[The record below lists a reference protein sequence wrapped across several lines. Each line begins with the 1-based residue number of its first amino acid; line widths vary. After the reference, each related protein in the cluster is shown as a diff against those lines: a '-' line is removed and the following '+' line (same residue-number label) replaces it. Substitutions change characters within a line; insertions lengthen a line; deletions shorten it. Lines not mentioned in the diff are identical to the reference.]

1 MCRVSFGKL
10 SSCRRNCEKRLR
22 ISSAWGSATLS
33 LVMHNPWNPPLMLL
47 MRAARV
53 PYAYVLHDASPHPG
67 EEHRWVHGALFDLE
81 IRLSRLF
88 VCLSNN
94 VRNRLVEDRGIA
106 QDRVLVVRHGTR
118 LAARSTLRRSTSN
131 DSVCRLSFLGR
142 ILSYK
147 GLDILCEAFRKL
159 RADGLPVELE
169 IAGEGKLPNSA
180 VRLIGTP
187 GVVIRNEFIP
197 EDEIAGA
204 YFPAQRCWSLPM
216 SKQVKAGSSHWHL
229 PTVYP
234 LSALR
239 LAALS
244 SR

>member
-1 MCRVSFGKL
+1 M
-10 SSCRRNCEKRLR
+10 
-22 ISSAWGSATLS
+22 
-33 LVMHNPWNPPLMLL
+33 
-47 MRAARV
+47 
-53 PYAYVLHDASPHPG
+53 
-67 EEHRWVHGALFDLE
+67 
-81 IRLSRLF
+81 
-88 VCLSNN
+88 
-94 VRNRLVEDRGIA
+94 
-106 QDRVLVVRHGTR
+106 VRHGTR

-197 EDEIAGA
+197 EERDCCVLSRATVLVAPYVEASQSGVIPLAFAHGV
-204 YFPAQRCWSLPM
+204 PVVCNSVGGLVE
-216 SKQVKAGSSHWHL
+216 QVIDGTNGLVTESGKC
-229 PTVYP
+229 
-234 LSALR
+234 
-239 LAALS
+239 
-244 SR
+244 